1 MLALKGNQGT
11 LHEDVRLYLSDPEV
25 KQALQA
31 SGQYKRSVDK
41 ARSQIEIREY
51 YQTETISWLN
61 RKKEWHGL
69 KSIGME
75 EKAIRKDGLE
85 RKEFRVFI
93 SSLKENIE
101 LFSRAVRG
109 HRSVE
114 SMHWHLDVTFREDG
128 NQSLNRLAAQNLS
141 IIRKWRLSILKLLE
155 LVCPNLSMKK
165 KCFIISMSPPEFLEQ
180 VLAFLGRECFRAFVV
195 VPP

>member
-1 MLALKGNQGT
+1 MRKKHADYVLALKGNQGI
-11 LHEDVRLYLSDPEV
+11 LREDVRLYLSDPEV

-31 SGQYKRSVDK
+31 SGQYKRSVEK

-109 HRSVE
+109 HWSVE
-114 SMHWHLDVTFREDG
+114 SMHWHLDVTFREDA
-128 NQSLNRLAAQNLS
+128 NQTLDRLAAQK
-141 IIRKWRLSILKLLE
+141 RAPKKL
-155 LVCPNLSMKK
+155 CK
-165 KCFIISMSPPEFLEQ
+165 
-180 VLAFLGRECFRAFVV
+180 RE
-195 VPP
+195 

>member
-1 MLALKGNQGT
+1 MLALKGNQGI
-11 LHEDVRLYLSDPEV
+11 LREDVRLYLSDPEV

-31 SGQYKRSVDK
+31 SGQYKRSVEK

-114 SMHWHLDVTFREDG
+114 SMH
-128 NQSLNRLAAQNLS
+128 
-141 IIRKWRLSILKLLE
+141 
-155 LVCPNLSMKK
+155 
-165 KCFIISMSPPEFLEQ
+165 
-180 VLAFLGRECFRAFVV
+180 
-195 VPP
+195 

>member
-61 RKKEWHGL
+61 CKKEWRGL

-75 EKAIRKDGLE
+75 EKTILKDGLE
-85 RKEFRVFI
+85 RKEFRFFI
-93 SSLKENIE
+93 SSLKEDIE

-109 HRSVE
+109 HWSVE
-114 SMHWHLDVTFREDG
+114 SMHWHLDVTFREDA
-128 NQSLNRLAAQNLS
+128 NQTLDRLAAQK
-141 IIRKWRLSILKLLE
+141 RAPKKL
-155 LVCPNLSMKK
+155 CK
-165 KCFIISMSPPEFLEQ
+165 
-180 VLAFLGRECFRAFVV
+180 RE
-195 VPP
+195 

>member
-1 MLALKGNQGT
+1 MRKKHADYVLALKGNQGI
-11 LHEDVRLYLSDPEV
+11 LREDVRLYLSDPEV

-31 SGQYKRSVDK
+31 SGQYKRSVEK

-85 RKEFRVFI
+85 RKEFCFFI

-101 LFSRAVRG
+101 LFSRAVCV
-109 HRSVE
+109 S
-114 SMHWHLDVTFREDG
+114 TP
-128 NQSLNRLAAQNLS
+128 
-141 IIRKWRLSILKLLE
+141 I
-155 LVCPNLSMKK
+155 
-165 KCFIISMSPPEFLEQ
+165 
-180 VLAFLGRECFRAFVV
+180 
-195 VPP
+195 